1 MSRISQWLQAE
12 RKKLAPMTPRQ
23 RRQYFWGYY
32 RFHALA
38 ILLVL
43 ALVIGF
49 AAGQHYARQE
59 VLVSGIFINTDTS
72 AAGYSYVSEDYQQ
85 SSGREG
91 RVDVIETV
99 SVSYT
104 QNGQPDS
111 EAGKA
116 MASIDAMLAAH
127 SLDYMVMD
135 ASALNFYGPLELCMD
150 LEKLLMPE
158 QLASLGDRLV
168 YVEGLESGGTYCAAI
183 DLTGTGFDS
192 RFSLSAQPSYLTA
205 AATGRPEAAAAFIEY
220 FLALTPR

>member
-1 MSRISQWLQAE
+1 MSRISQWLQVE
-12 RKKLAPMTPRQ
+12 RSKLAPMTPRQ
-23 RRQYFWGYY
+23 QWQYLWSYY

-38 ILLVL
+38 AFIVL

-49 AAGQHYARQE
+49 AVGQHYSQQE

-72 AAGYSYVSEDYQQ
+72 AAGYRYVGADYQQ
-85 SSGREG
+85 SSGLEG

-168 YVEGLESGGTYCAAI
+168 YMEGLESGETYCAAI